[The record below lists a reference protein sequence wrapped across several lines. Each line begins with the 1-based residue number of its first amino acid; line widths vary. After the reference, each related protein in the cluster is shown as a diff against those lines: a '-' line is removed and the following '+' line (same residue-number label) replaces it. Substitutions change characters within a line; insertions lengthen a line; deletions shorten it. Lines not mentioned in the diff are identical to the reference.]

1 MFNAPV
7 IKSFDS
13 LIDLVFIVDIILNFR
28 TSYIDPTNGEEVL
41 DPYKISR
48 KYLTEL
54 RFYID
59 VLSTVPLD
67 DFFGGGIL
75 FLQFLGVLKIQR
87 LARISKVIMN
97 LNTSLQTKAAFK
109 VVYLIFMMFMFIHV
123 MGCAWYYM
131 VENDEIWIPNMDFIW
146 FGTP

>member
-1 MFNAPV
+1 M
-7 IKSFDS
+7 DS

-28 TSYIDPTNGEEVL
+28 TSYIDPNSGEEVL
-41 DPYKISR
+41 DPILVAT

-67 DFFGGGIL
+67 DFFGGGYL
-75 FLQFLGVLKIQR
+75 VLQFLGILKIQR

-109 VVYLIFMMFMFIHV
+109 VVYLVFMMFMFIHV
-123 MGCAWYYM
+123 MGCAWYFM
-131 VENDEIWIPNMDFIW
+131 VENEEIWIPNMDFLW
-146 FGTP
+146 FGTV